1 MEGKLYKWTN
11 YFSGWKERIFNLK
24 GPLLYYYYG
33 PKELPRGKIHLGL
46 SSIVNDENND
56 FFEINTGSNIIFL
69 KPNTKEERNK
79 WITALTKAKLEGEK
93 SIRQILQ
100 RAKSLGNATPEYKDL
115 ILPEL
120 SYAHELEQLNTAVTR
135 VKMDNQYLFDFLEKK
150 NIKDP
155 ELKILL
161 ERYQNDFEILKK
173 CVECFDPIGGSS
185 TNNDI
190 ILNPSKKIVRNSSYE
205 NLNEKNINNYNNN
218 INNNNDYNQ
227 MMLRNAPRG
236 SLSKYPN
243 REDDDYSV
251 ANSEYK
257 NEPLICSGEEFY
269 DMDEDNNYD
278 SNNYTK
284 SNQIQI
290 NTNKRKLNNK
300 YNNSN
305 NYNKNNYNNNYKNNN
320 YYNHKK
326 ENSNH
331 INDFNNNVYPN
342 QSLNMKNYISTSL
355 QNKNSKNK
363 FYDPLYDYPRRTS
376 LPAKKKDLGL
386 NVWKVFKSAVGKDL
400 SRFGVPVFFNE
411 PLSSLQKFCEPFQYA
426 YLLNTAAKESNP
438 YIRLVKSACFCIGQF
453 VQNNGRQTKFF
464 NPLLYETYEYV
475 DNEQNFRYMAEQVS
489 HHPAISAYYAEG
501 DGWNI
506 YANTNA
512 IIKFSITGR
521 LDVDALGKTYVTYS
535 NFDDINAFTKPK
547 AVVRNLIFG
556 TIDIDVEGK
565 FEVTNEMGDKCEVE
579 MVPSTSGQKG
589 IVKGEIKDINGDLK
603 YTLEGNW
610 QDSLYII
617 NKETGEKI
625 NIWKAIPSLGK
636 EDYYFPPYVFD
647 LNNLTEEMKKVLP
660 PTDSRFRP
668 DQRLMEY
675 QDIDKAGDEKHR
687 LEEAQRA
694 RAKKYKADGFIP
706 KPLYFEET
714 YDDLT
719 GELIY
724 KYKGNYWDKRN
735 RHDFDDLPKIY

>member
-1 MEGKLYKWTN
+1 MEGKLLKWTN

-46 SSIVNDENND
+46 SSIVNDEKND

-100 RAKSLGNATPEYKDL
+100 RAKGLGNGSQEYKDL

-120 SYAHELEQLNTAVTR
+120 SYDHELEQLNTAITR

-185 TNNDI
+185 TSKDI
-190 ILNPSKKIVRNSSYE
+190 ILNPNKKIVRNSSYE
-205 NLNEKNINNYNNN
+205 NLNENNINN

-227 MMLRNAPRG
+227 MILKNAPRG

-243 REDDDYSV
+243 REEDDYSV
-251 ANSEYK
+251 ANDEYK

-278 SNNYTK
+278 SNNYPK
-284 SNQIQI
+284 SNQLQI
-290 NTNKRKLNNK
+290 NTNKRKLNN
-300 YNNSN
+300 
-305 NYNKNNYNNNYKNNN
+305 NYNNNYNNNN
-320 YYNHKK
+320 YNHKK
-326 ENSNH
+326 ESSNH

-342 QSLNMKNYISTSL
+342 QSINMKNYISTTI

-363 FYDPLYDYPRRTS
+363 YYDPLYDYPRRTS

-426 YLLNTAAKESNP
+426 YLLNTAAKEPNP
-438 YIRLVKSACFCIGQF
+438 YI
-453 VQNNGRQTKFF
+453 QNNGRQTKFF

-512 IIKFSITGR
+512 IIKFSIAGR
-521 LDVDALGKTYVTYS
+521 LDVDALGKTYVTYTD
-535 NFDDINAFTKPK
+535 FDDINAFTKPR
-547 AVVRNLIFG
+547 AIIRNLIFG

-565 FEVTNEMGDKCEVE
+565 FEVTNEIGDKCEVE

-589 IVKGEIKDINGDLK
+589 VVRGEIKDINGDIK
-603 YTLEGNW
+603 FTLGGNW

-617 NKETGEKI
+617 NKETGEKT
-625 NIWKAIPSLGK
+625 NLWKIIPSLGK

-647 LNNLTEEMKKVLP
+647 LNNLTEDMKKVLP

-694 RAKKYKADGFIP
+694 RAKKYKAEGFIP
-706 KPLYFEET
+706 KPLYFDET
-714 YDDLT
+714 YDDLS